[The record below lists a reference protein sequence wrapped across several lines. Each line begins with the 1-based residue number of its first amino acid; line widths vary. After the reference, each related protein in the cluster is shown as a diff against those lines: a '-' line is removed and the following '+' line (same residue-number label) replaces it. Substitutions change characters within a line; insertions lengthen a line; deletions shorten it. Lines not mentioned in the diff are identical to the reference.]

1 MVLEI
6 KKIKVM
12 QVISDSNIGGAG
24 KVLLNL
30 LSCFDKSEIDCKVI
44 IPKESKLK
52 NYVNKI
58 GYETFEI
65 DGLGEVS
72 FSFDLIKKLA
82 GIFKIEKPDIVHTH
96 ASLSARIAA
105 KNLKIKMVYTRHWIG
120 NTKTNLVLRLIN
132 NYFCDAAIAVSQEVS
147 RSLIATGIDE
157 RKIKIIHNG
166 VMPLKIYS
174 SIEKKI
180 LKNKYRI
187 EDEFVFGVVAR
198 LEKVK
203 GIKYFIDAA
212 NKFLGYNK
220 KNVKFFIFGD
230 GSLKN
235 NLENYV
241 HELHLDK
248 KIIFAGFIENIAKAV
263 NLLDVFVLPS
273 IQEAFPLSLL
283 EAMSVGCAC
292 IATRCG
298 GPTEI
303 ITDRENGV
311 LVGKRDTDALFAAMK
326 LLYEDSTMRKNIGDA
341 AIKLI
346 KNNFSVKAMTDKTVE
361 IYKRLVDF

>member
-52 NYVNKI
+52 NYVNKR
-58 GYETFEI
+58 YETFEV

-72 FSFDLIKKLA
+72 FSFDLIKKLT
-82 GIFKIEKPDIVHTH
+82 GIFKTEKPDIVHTH

-105 KNLKIKMVYTRHWIG
+105 KNLKIKTVYTRHWIG
-120 NTKTNLVLRLIN
+120 NTRTNFALKLIN
-132 NYFCDAAIAVSQEVS
+132 NYFCDAAIAVSQKVS
-147 RSLIATGIDE
+147 RSLIATGINE

-174 SIEKKI
+174 SVEKKI
-180 LKNKYRI
+180 LKNKYHI
-187 EDEFVFGVVAR
+187 DNEFVFGVIAR
-198 LEKVK
+198 IEKVK
-203 GIKYFIDAA
+203 GIKFFIDAA
-212 NKFLGYNK
+212 NKFLSYNK
-220 KNVKFFIFGD
+220 KDVKFFIFGD

-241 HELHLDK
+241 HELRLDK
-248 KIIFAGFIENIAKAV
+248 KIIFAGFIENIAEAM

-292 IATRCG
+292 IATQCG
-298 GPTEI
+298 GPVEI
-303 ITDRENGV
+303 ITDMENGI
-311 LVGKRDTDALFAAMK
+311 LVEKRDADALFSAMK
-326 LLYEDSTMRKNIGDA
+326 LLYENGTMREKIGDA
-341 AIKLI
+341 AINLV
-346 KNNFSVKAMTDKTVE
+346 KNNFSVKDMADKIIE